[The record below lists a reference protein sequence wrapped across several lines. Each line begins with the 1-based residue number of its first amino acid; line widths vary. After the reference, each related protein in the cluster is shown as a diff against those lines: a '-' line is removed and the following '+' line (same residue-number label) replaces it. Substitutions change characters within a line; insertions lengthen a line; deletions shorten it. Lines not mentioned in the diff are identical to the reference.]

1 METWETPSAIPR
13 SKLALRVNDACG
25 PIYMYHVGD
34 ENKAVGMKKC
44 FLRRKKRLKRLAY
57 PEVIVKKWSNSLLA
71 PLKYNAIYIKIPQ

>member
-1 METWETPSAIPR
+1 M
-13 SKLALRVNDACG
+13 C
-25 PIYMYHVGD
+25 HVGD

-57 PEVIVKKWSNSLLA
+57 PEVIVKKWPNSLTA